1 MAAAPIDVPR
11 IEIAEGPSLGP
22 DTIISSTTDF
32 RTIVS
37 SAASLSLTNRRQA
50 ARLLLKVRP
59 PSPESDSSQSP
70 VSRRRSVGSDNSDD
84 SDGSDAA
91 QKRSGSSSEV
101 SSDEAEPCRS
111 KSSQSV
117 SSLQKRASPSCSTA
131 VSTASS
137 IASSSESSPPSEDEE
152 QDVSTATEEPYV
164 VAAPSPIK
172 EVEKVE
178 EEVPL
183 WQKIL
188 SDESTE
194 WSEFLP
200 RPLYHTHLTE
210 HCYFKLP
217 GDEKKAEKEA
227 SQEQKKRPAVV
238 KKGRLN
244 KHDRELLGLFST
256 AEVLPKPKPQISYPP
271 WSLEDK
277 LKHIHQWDCCFDPED
292 QEYLKEAFSILQ
304 PSTENGAPT
313 PWAKPVRFSFTSWSD
328 KPRLLDKPVKK
339 GRLDQYFA
347 DTELDGILP
356 IEGGCARTRGYFKMS
371 MKEKRSLIR
380 RPEDEQRDK
389 TLLNDRDEAAVRH
402 NLVLTKE
409 SRSMHRRLLTTMG
422 DTNTDF
428 FKVNQ
433 LKYRKKMIKFARS
446 RIHGWGL
453 YAMEAIAP
461 DDMIVEYVGQK
472 VRNTVADVREKAY
485 ERRGIGSSYLFR
497 IDDTT
502 VIDATRMGK
511 LCSFYKSLLST
522 QLLRK
527 DKQNVYTYW
536 RAALFNRRDCAA
548 NATLLS
554 YHIMKAFACVVTVDG
569 DKRIVI
575 YSKTLINKGDEITY
589 DYKFPI
595 EEDKVDCLCGAPN
608 CRGTLN

>member
-1 MAAAPIDVPR
+1 MCWIREP
-11 IEIAEGPSLGP
+11 E
-22 DTIISSTTDF
+22 IISFLLRESTISFCAHTEKKP
-32 RTIVS
+32 RNPRVS
-37 SAASLSLTNRRQA
+37 VKNRD
-50 ARLLLKVRP
+50 
-59 PSPESDSSQSP
+59 SPI
-70 VSRRRSVGSDNSDD
+70 
-84 SDGSDAA
+84 
-91 QKRSGSSSEV
+91 
-101 SSDEAEPCRS
+101 
-111 KSSQSV
+111 
-117 SSLQKRASPSCSTA
+117 CSTA
-131 VSTASS
+131 VSTASN
-137 IASSSESSPPSEDEE
+137 IASSSESSPPSDNED
-152 QDVSTATEEPYV
+152 QDVSTATEEPCTLTPQSSVKEIKTIEEDIPFWKKIVPYHLLHSYSFSSLRNHFFYV
-164 VAAPSPIK
+164 ELFYIINLLRFSCSGTTRRAI
-172 EVEKVE
+172 
-178 EEVPL
+178 
-183 WQKIL
+183 
-188 SDESTE
+188 
-194 WSEFLP
+194 
-200 RPLYHTHLTE
+200 RHL
-210 HCYFKLP
+210 F
-217 GDEKKAEKEA
+217 
-227 SQEQKKRPAVV
+227 Q
-238 KKGRLN
+238 
-244 KHDRELLGLFST
+244 
-256 AEVLPKPKPQISYPP
+256 
-271 WSLEDK
+271 
-277 LKHIHQWDCCFDPED
+277 CCFDPED
-292 QEYLKEAFSILQ
+292 QEYLKQAFLMMQ
-304 PSTENGAPT
+304 PSSENGVTT

-328 KPRLLDKPVKK
+328 KPRLLDEPVKK

-347 DTELDGILP
+347 DSELDGILP
-356 IEGGCARTRGYFKMS
+356 IVGGCARTRGYFKMS

-422 DTNTDF
+422 DANMDF

-502 VIDATRMGK
+502 VIDATRMG
-511 LCSFYKSLLST
+511 
-522 QLLRK
+522 
-527 DKQNVYTYW
+527 N
-536 RAALFNRRDCAA
+536 
-548 NATLLS
+548 
-554 YHIMKAFACVVTVDG
+554 FARFINHSCQPNCYAKVVTVDG